1 MFRNEV
7 RQEPLENDFI
17 KNIIFL
23 RQNNYIINIILFNLQ
38 LKKIIKSDL
47 LCNLKS

>member
-38 LKKIIKSDL
+38 LKKNYQVRLIV
-47 LCNLKS
+47 